1 VNWAV
6 FQIASGRVFFVAIA
20 LLVAAVLFRNRS
32 SPRVRRVANWFLLL
46 GLISLSVSAAPQPP
60 WAYAVMALSLAVG
73 LFASR
78 FQTFSRAATAI
89 SAIGLVVVAINESR
103 YHVMPVLRK
112 VDVRQIAVIGDSI
125 TAGYGGGDS
134 TQKWP
139 AIIRERHRTAVQD
152 LSRMGETAAS
162 AAKQLEQTSV
172 EAPVVIIEIGGN
184 DFLGR
189 GSIQSFELGLDSI
202 LKALCEPKRQ
212 VVMFELP
219 IPPLYEGFGRVQRNL
234 ASRYGV
240 ALIPKRVLLSVVEA
254 AEATVDSIHLT
265 QQGHNQMASFVW
277 AMLEPV
283 LPQESRQ
290 PELSDAAVSR

>member
-1 VNWAV
+1 
-6 FQIASGRVFFVAIA
+6 
-20 LLVAAVLFRNRS
+20 
-32 SPRVRRVANWFLLL
+32 
-46 GLISLSVSAAPQPP
+46 
-60 WAYAVMALSLAVG
+60 
-73 LFASR
+73 
-78 FQTFSRAATAI
+78 
-89 SAIGLVVVAINESR
+89 
-103 YHVMPVLRK
+103 
-112 VDVRQIAVIGDSI
+112 
-125 TAGYGGGDS
+125 
-134 TQKWP
+134 
-139 AIIRERHRTAVQD
+139 
-152 LSRMGETAAS
+152 MGETSAS

-219 IPPLYEGFGRVQRNL
+219 IPPLYEGYGRVQRNL

-265 QQGHNQMASFVW
+265 QQGHDQMASFVW
-277 AMLEPV
+277 ALLEPV

-290 PELSDAAVSR
+290 PELSDAADSR